1 MDSWAN
7 SDKYLIMEMA
17 SDKLKKEWFHQNIP
31 ITIVLQ
37 AKHPT
42 RGVTHLQKWNQL
54 QGDLSGLSHLPF
66 CQKFQ
71 WRQNLRKYTFLISP
85 LSDYKTMFCLQI
97 LEMPN
102 VSNSYFVK
110 LSKKNISYWVLIHVC
125 TTFCNLVQKISTSVV
140 RILETY
146 TFTDMQLRVHNWPM
160 NDWKHISK
168 CFTSKVLFSW

>member
-1 MDSWAN
+1 MECVVGVLQILSWILEPTVTN
-7 SDKYLIMEMA
+7 ISIWKWLPTRWNDFTKN
-17 SDKLKKEWFHQNIP
+17 DGNIP

-110 LSKKNISYWVLIHVC
+110 WSEKDISNWVLIHVC
-125 TTFCNLVQKISTSVV
+125 TTFCNLVQIT
-140 RILETY
+140 R
-146 TFTDMQLRVHNWPM
+146 PA
-160 NDWKHISK
+160 
-168 CFTSKVLFSW
+168 